1 MGLRTVPSDDT
12 GLSVSKAVYGSPL
25 IVTGEFLSSLELP
38 LSTYLSRIEQA
49 VAGLAIPPYHHV
61 PQSPPHQL
69 PAALLSAKYMFFQGE
84 FVFSCLL
91 LCLLAGTLTVPSK
104 IEEFAP
110 PSLRLSF

>member
-1 MGLRTVPSDDT
+1 MSLGILASTKDDT

-91 LCLLAGTLTVPSK
+91 AGTLTVPSK